1 MPKGIDADG
10 LEALDAVIK
19 NSAVGGSER
28 LSEEAISKL
37 LAQLLF
43 EATNR
48 SDNRLVEVRDYKDIS
63 EKGPFKYSG
72 QTQTMYDEGL
82 MPEEVYTK
90 LKSLGIDRHVGPSY
104 LRVKGL
110 LTHHEIRKIFGKQM
124 TFAIQEQLRAK
135 KPDKPGGFV
144 VCIPNMTGGA
154 WIGDE
159 TARLLG
165 DTLKEEYNVFPATP
179 YARETRK
186 PIDAIKND
194 AKFADF
200 VEGLMPSPST
210 TSVIICFEEL
220 RTAAETTQ
228 NATNMYRKFGYNES
242 NGVKIIEACVFDYG
256 HPVGVERL
264 NRLAVDRVYL
274 VGGSAFMDLSRDLG
288 YLSDTKHAAAIDW
301 LRDPWEFTRKILPD
315 IERLYKK

>member
-1 MPKGIDADG
+1 MPKDIDG

-19 NSAVGGSER
+19 NSAVGGSGR

-48 SDNRLVEVRDYKDIS
+48 SDSRLVEVRDYKDIS
-63 EKGPFKYSG
+63 CKGPFKYSG

-90 LKSLGIDRHVGPSY
+90 LKFLGIDRHVGPSY

-110 LTHHEIRKIFGKQM
+110 LTHHEIRQVFGKQM
-124 TFAIQEQLRAK
+124 TFAIQEQLRAT
-135 KPDKPGGFV
+135 KPDKPDGFV

-159 TARLLG
+159 TARQLG
-165 DTLKEEYNVFPATP
+165 DVMGEYKIWPATP

-186 PIDAIKND
+186 PIDAVKND

-200 VEGLMPSPST
+200 VEGLMPSPSK

-228 NATNMYRKFGYNES
+228 NATNIYRRFGYDES
-242 NGVKIIEACVFDYG
+242 NGVKIVEACVFDYG

-274 VGGSAFMDLSRDLG
+274 VGGSAFIDFSRDLG
-288 YLSDTKHAAAIDW
+288 YISDTAHAAAMDW

-315 IERLYKK
+315 IERLSKK